1 MHRRTRVFGASAVA
15 ALTCL
20 VFAGVASAE
29 PTTYSGSTPNGG
41 CDGVRAVPVS
51 GPSRIEAQVSSV
63 DSADPSLVYVQILGP
78 NGNVVAQNRYDT
90 PGGGTYLVQVCSYYD
105 HISPPT
111 IRFVARYA
119 TGPAGQP
126 ALPQTQGAVLGARAN
141 VMPTVRG
148 TGAVKTRNGL
158 AWFTVKTS
166 ANDLGVVKVFDPKHH
181 KRYMFTRALIH
192 ATANGVRLVQG
203 GMRLTIVKTASGE
216 RVSFRSPR
224 FRTSGTIVRGGYNI
238 A

>member
-15 ALTCL
+15 ALLGL
-20 VFAGVASAE
+20 VFAGVAGAE

-41 CDGVRAVPVS
+41 CDGARAVAVS

-63 DSADPSLVYVQILGP
+63 DSADPSLVYAQILAP

-90 PGGGTYLVQVCSYYD
+90 PGGGTYRLQVCSYYD
-105 HISPPT
+105 NISPPT
-111 IRFVARYA
+111 LRFVARYA

-126 ALPQTQGAVLGARAN
+126 ALPQAQGGVLGTTAT
-141 VMPTVRG
+141 VTPSVRG
-148 TGAVKTRNGL
+148 SGAITTRNGL
-158 AWFTVKTS
+158 AWFTVKTG
-166 ANDLGVVKVFDPKHH
+166 ANDLAVVKVFDPKHH

-203 GMRLTIVKTASGE
+203 GMRLTIVQTASGE

-224 FRTSGTIVRGGYNI
+224 YRTSGTIVRGGYNI